1 MIVTRN
7 AALVLGVL
15 VPLAAN
21 TLEAQSCSCE
31 VSDRKEAAYDWLLA
45 LDAQE
50 SAAAEAWHMPYGVPT
65 GVTANEH
72 ILHQDDYIINYD
84 SDLRVPLW
92 VAYRLRDFDLLLDRD
107 RTECFRRDPR
117 VVDAEAAV
125 CPDYVE
131 PVFDRGHM
139 APNAD
144 FVRSEAAMVNT
155 YMFSNM
161 TPQHANFNRSIWARL
176 EGYVRDWARLKGEVF
191 VITGAVFDRDNDGT
205 RDADDQA
212 QRMQSSNGDTRVAV
226 PSHFYKIIL
235 APRHDLFWETI
246 SFLLSHQQQTPN
258 NDNTLTNAIVSIDQI
273 EALTGIDFLTA
284 IAAQDGNREQV
295 IEAFTATALWPH

>member
-1 MIVTRN
+1 MFRTRN
-7 AALVLGVL
+7 APLALALL
-15 VPLAAN
+15 VPLAA
-21 TLEAQSCSCE
+21 TTVHGQSCSCE
-31 VSDRKEAAYDWLLA
+31 VSDRKEAAYDWLLL
-45 LDAQE
+45 LDTEE
-50 SAAAEAWHMPYGVPT
+50 SAAAESWHMPFGVPA

-72 ILHQDDYIINYD
+72 ILDQDDYIINYD

-92 VAYRLRDFDLLLDRD
+92 VAYRLRDFDLRIDRP
-107 RTECFRRDPR
+107 RIQCFRRDLR
-117 VVDAEAAV
+117 VADAEAGV
-125 CPDYVE
+125 CTDYEE

-144 FVRSEAAMVNT
+144 FVRSEAAMINT
-155 YMFSNM
+155 YILSNM
-161 TPQHANFNRSIWARL
+161 TPQYANFNRSIWARL
-176 EGYVRDWARLKGEVF
+176 EGYVRDWARLKGEIF

-212 QRMQSSNGDTRVAV
+212 QRMQSNNGNTRVAV

-246 SFLLSHQQQTPN
+246 SFLLPHQQQTPN
-258 NDNTLTNAIVSIDQI
+258 NDTTLTNAIVSIKEI

-284 IAAQDGNREQV
+284 IAAQDANREQA
-295 IEAFTATALWPH
+295 IESFTATALWQH